1 MVQYIE
7 SPQCAGQERKSRS
20 FKRRTALQQ
29 NSGRWNYMK
38 KYMYYLGVMVVL
50 LSCLAGCGSSG
61 KKAEETKAPDAG
73 VSYEPGVDFVGA
85 VKAVD
90 PDQGVIEFYNTSFDT
105 METYQYTGGTQIL
118 SKNESERT
126 VSEVAL
132 GEVYDVYTG
141 EDGKK
146 IVRMQQSADV
156 AVHENASLT
165 VDDQQKRLTVQ
176 GMNYAYTP
184 NLLVFSEGKQ
194 IDLREI
200 TAEDEVTFYGTKGH
214 AFSVMVTRGHGYIEP
229 TNCKD
234 FAGGT
239 VTVQGEAILPASTGM
254 LLVVPEGTRTLTMV
268 NGDLTAEVSVQVK
281 RNQVTKVDMAKY
293 QSQMPDTARVRFDLH
308 PQGAEL
314 YVNGALTDPAKPIS
328 LKYGNHTIKAVLEG
342 YNEYSGILNV
352 QDASLTV
359 RLDLAEE
366 NAAEVESDSD
376 SSSSVS
382 DSDSDNDSSATS
394 SVGYDNDHTITV
406 SAPAGAAVYVGGT
419 YKGKV
424 PCSFTK
430 ILGSVTLTLTKENC
444 ETKSYRVE
452 LPDDSQDITWTF
464 PDLVKK

>member
-1 MVQYIE
+1 MI
-7 SPQCAGQERKSRS
+7 
-20 FKRRTALQQ
+20 
-29 NSGRWNYMK
+29 
-38 KYMYYLGVMVVL
+38 VL
-50 LSCLAGCGSSG
+50 LLCLTGCGSSG
-61 KKAEETKAPDAG
+61 KKVEKTKEPDTG

-90 PDQGVIEFYNTSFDT
+90 PDNGAIEFYNTSFDT
-105 METYQYTGGTQIL
+105 METYQYSGGTQIL
-118 SKNESERT
+118 TKNEKQRT
-126 VSEVAL
+126 VSEIVP
-132 GEVYDVYTG
+132 GEVYDVYTS

-146 IVRMQQSADV
+146 LVKMKQSADV
-156 AVHENASLT
+156 TVYENASMT
-165 VDDQQKRLTVQ
+165 VNDDQKRLTIRNV
-176 GMNYAYTP
+176 NYAYTP

-194 IDLREI
+194 IDPREI

-214 AFSVMVTRGHGYIEP
+214 AFSVVVTRGHGYIEP

-254 LLVVPEGTRTLTMV
+254 LLVVPEGSQTLTMV

-281 RNQVTKVDMAKY
+281 RNQVTKVNIAKY
-293 QSQMPDTARVRFDLH
+293 QSQMPDTARVRFDIH

-314 YVNGALTDPAKPIS
+314 YVNGALTDPSKPIS

-366 NAAEVESDSD
+366 DPAEIESDND

-382 DSDSDNDSSATS
+382 NSDSDNDSSKTS
-394 SVGYDNDHTITV
+394 SVSYDNDHTITV
-406 SAPAGAAVYVGGT
+406 SAPVGAAVYVGGT

-464 PDLVKK
+464 PDLEKK

>member
-1 MVQYIE
+1 
-7 SPQCAGQERKSRS
+7 
-20 FKRRTALQQ
+20 
-29 NSGRWNYMK
+29 MK
-38 KYMYYLGVMVVL
+38 KYRFCLGVMIVL
-50 LSCLAGCGSSG
+50 LLCLTGCGSSG
-61 KKAEETKAPDAG
+61 KKAGNTKEPDAG

-90 PDQGVIEFYNTSFDT
+90 PDNGTIEFYNTSFDT
-105 METYQYTGGTQIL
+105 METYPYTGGTQIL
-118 SKNESERT
+118 TKNEKQRT
-126 VSEVAL
+126 VSEIVP
-132 GEVYDVYTG
+132 GEVYDVYTS

-146 IVRMQQSADV
+146 IVKMKQSADV
-156 AVHENASLT
+156 TVYENASLT
-165 VDDQQKRLTVQ
+165 VNDDQKRLTIRDV
-176 GMNYAYTP
+176 NYAYTP

-194 IDLREI
+194 IDPREI

-214 AFSVMVTRGHGYIEP
+214 AFSVLVTKGHGYIEP

-239 VTVQGEAILPASTGM
+239 VTIQGEAILPASTGM
-254 LLVVPEGTRTLTMV
+254 LLVVPEGTQTLTMV

-281 RNQVTKVDMAKY
+281 RNQVTKVNMAKY
-293 QSQMPDTARVRFDLH
+293 QSQMPDTARVRFDIH

-314 YVNGALTDPAKPIS
+314 YVNGALMDPSKPIS

-366 NAAEVESDSD
+366 NPAEVESDSD

-382 DSDSDNDSSATS
+382 NSDSDNDSSKAS
-394 SVGYDNDHTITV
+394 SVSYDNDHTITV
-406 SAPAGAAVYVGGT
+406 SAPVGAAVYVDGT

-464 PDLVKK
+464 PDLQKK